1 MEMSLIFP
9 QPISKVSLT
18 WLGSHVWTLSE
29 SWDPEKIQCP
39 SLWKVIVLQKKIKAC
54 IYLFSIRKY
63 RDKKRGHDFLYILRW
78 LRLTIIYIV
87 LQLLNKQYLQSTTL
101 LLPTLLVCILVK
113 KIRSKSVLQRKKPI
127 YLLYIVDNC

>member
-1 MEMSLIFP
+1 MGSGENTMSLIM
-9 QPISKVSLT
+9 
-18 WLGSHVWTLSE
+18 E
-29 SWDPEKIQCP
+29 SDRSAK
-39 SLWKVIVLQKKIKAC
+39 KNKIKAC
-54 IYLFSIRKY
+54 IHLFIIRKY
-63 RDKKRGHDFLYILRW
+63 KDKKRGHDFLYILRW

>member
-87 LQLLNKQYLQSTTL
+87 LQLLNKQYFAIYYSIVTNTAGLYTCKKNQ
-101 LLPTLLVCILVK
+101 VK
-113 KIRSKSVLQRKKPI
+113 KCTAKKKTH
-127 YLLYIVDNC
+127 LSTLHSR